1 MREDGIMT
9 LIEFLLAR
17 IAEDEA
23 MARTVAD
30 GGSGQWQSW
39 NRSWD
44 PEPVR
49 DIATDGNRIASVP
62 TTLDEFMCRHDPA
75 RVLAECEAKRRIV
88 EYAIEVADY
97 EGAVISLE
105 FGSADLHAQP
115 IAMAVKETMDDVLE
129 LLALPYADHP
139 DYLPEWKP

>member
-1 MREDGIMT
+1 MTMT
-9 LIEFLLAR
+9 LSEFLEAR

-23 MARTVAD
+23 VAGTVAD

-49 DIATDGNRIASVP
+49 DIATDGKRIASVH

-88 EYAIEVADY
+88 ERCT
-97 EGAVISLE
+97 GAVAGTVWEHSDTPVLARATL
-105 FGSADLHAQP
+105 SDLG
-115 IAMAVKETMDDVLE
+115 LS
-129 LLALPYADHP
+129 YADHP
-139 DYLPEWKP
+139 DYRQEWRP